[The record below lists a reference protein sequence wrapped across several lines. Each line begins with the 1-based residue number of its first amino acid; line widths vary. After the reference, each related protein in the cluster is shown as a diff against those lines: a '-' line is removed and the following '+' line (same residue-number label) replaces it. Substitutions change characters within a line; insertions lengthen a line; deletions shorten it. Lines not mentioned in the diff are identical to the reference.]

1 MSKNTVVV
9 MSPADVSAMRR
20 ATKEANE
27 AYFEAKVGALRMT
40 IEEMEKT
47 HEEYTLHELSAMSGL
62 SPQEVVAQMSRFRDC
77 KAAREADVH
86 RNRVIYRGG
95 RTTERRFV
103 EILPDGRLNLDSV
116 KVIESYESTFQVM

>member
-1 MSKNTVVV
+1 MC
-9 MSPADVSAMRR
+9 R
-20 ATKEANE
+20 ATKEANG

-62 SPQEVVAQMSRFRDC
+62 SPQEVVAQMSRFRNC
-77 KAAREADVH
+77 KAAHKADVH

-116 KVIESYESTFQVM
+116 KVVETYESTFQVM